1 MNLLRLF
8 LSPLYGL
15 GLLSRISLVEA
26 ISSSSSLLLVSVS
39 YSDVSS
45 SSDVVSWG
53 ASGLCSALG
62 SCVDVE
68 GADRSGEGERDAGG
82 LKMLVRRWGAIL
94 YFWLLIQ

>member
-1 MNLLRLF
+1 MKLLRLF

-15 GLLSRISLVEA
+15 GLLSQISLVEA
-26 ISSSSSLLLVSVS
+26 MSSSSSLLSSVS

-53 ASGLCSALG
+53 DSGLGSALG

-82 LKMLVRRWGAIL
+82 LKVLVRRWGAIL